1 MQGRGPYTIRGYY
14 NAPDYNRAAFSQD
27 GFYRTGDMVRL
38 DPSGNLVIEGRK
50 KDMINRGGEHISAEE
65 VEGYVLNH
73 PTVFNVAVVAM
84 PDPGLGERACAYVI
98 LRAGEALTLDELN
111 RFLLDEKRIARFKCP
126 ERLEVVEQFPLTA
139 VGKVSK
145 QALRAEIARKLRA

>member
-1 MQGRGPYTIRGYY
+1 
-14 NAPDYNRAAFSQD
+14 
-27 GFYRTGDMVRL
+27 MVRL

-65 VEGYVLNH
+65 VEGYILNH
-73 PTVFNVAVVAM
+73 PKVFNVAVVAM
-84 PDPGLGERACAYVI
+84 PDPGLGERVCAYVI
-98 LRAGEALTLDELN
+98 LRAGEALTLEELN

-126 ERLEVVEQFPLTA
+126 ERLEVVDQFPLTA

-145 QALRAEIARKLRA
+145 QTLRAEIAGKLRA